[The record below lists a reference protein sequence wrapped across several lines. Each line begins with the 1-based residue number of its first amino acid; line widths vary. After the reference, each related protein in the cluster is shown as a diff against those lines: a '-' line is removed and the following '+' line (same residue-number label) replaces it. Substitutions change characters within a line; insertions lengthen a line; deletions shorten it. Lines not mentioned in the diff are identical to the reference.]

1 MSESKI
7 DKIEITLF
15 EITLENIKEN
25 KSGIGITYVPNTVSK
40 HLRFGI
46 KIFDSD
52 GNIGEYIP
60 PRSRAKIVLA
70 ASEGLSYHLIGK
82 NPLHR
87 ESIPYVKRI
96 M

>member
-52 GNIGEYIP
+52 VILANIFLQEVEQKLFWQHPKGF
-60 PRSRAKIVLA
+60 
-70 ASEGLSYHLIGK
+70 LI
-82 NPLHR
+82 
-87 ESIPYVKRI
+87 I
-96 M
+96 